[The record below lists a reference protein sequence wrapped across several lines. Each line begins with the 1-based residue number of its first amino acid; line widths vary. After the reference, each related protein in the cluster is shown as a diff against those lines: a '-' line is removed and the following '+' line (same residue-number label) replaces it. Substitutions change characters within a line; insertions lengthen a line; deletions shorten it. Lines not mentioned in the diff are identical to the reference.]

1 MTFIFLVPKI
11 ATYGDFS
18 HEIESHLFLGKKAMA
33 NLESILKSRDITLL
47 SKIHRVKA
55 MVLTLLSD
63 TSSLSGYNRFPR
75 LLSGKESAC
84 QCRRCRRGRFDPW
97 VGKLSWRKKWQP
109 TPESLLGEIPWTE
122 YPGGLQ
128 SMGSQELDTTE
139 GMSTHMVFLVV
150 MYGCESWMIKKAKH
164 QKIEAGE
171 DSWESF
177 GLQRDQSSQVLR
189 ISTPRIL

>member
-18 HEIESHLFLGKKAMA
+18 HEIESYLFLGKKAMA

-171 DSWESF
+171 DS
-177 GLQRDQSSQVLR
+177 
-189 ISTPRIL
+189 